1 MKMYLRVCK
10 RCGKEFYSKTWQRQ
24 YHEECAAQQDKEN
37 KMKSQRAAHNDTFFG
52 RCQQERYRYNNFKKS
67 KSYLNAADV
76 LQKEYDALFNR
87 FKAQVV
93 EYRIRLNDV
102 RSKRQPRNSNTE
114 GTLVMEMFTWYEEI
128 KAEREKLEEK
138 LRKGAAK
145 DEMGR

>member
-10 RCGKEFYSKTWQRQ
+10 RCGKEFYSETWQRQ

-67 KSYLNAADV
+67 KGYLNATDD

-114 GTLVMEMFTWYEEI
+114 LALVEEMLHWYEAV
-128 KAEREKLEEK
+128 KKDREDVEEK
-138 LRKGAAK
+138 FRKYG
-145 DEMGR
+145 GRQK